1 MPFNN
6 KEIVRRLYKE
16 VWNER
21 KFQVAEELLSKTHAL
36 ADPTLGGSSVGPS
49 AYLGQ
54 VKRLISAFPDL
65 RFHIDELICE
75 KDKVVTSWVA
85 SGTHKG
91 EMLGL
96 APSNKKVSITGITIH
111 QLANGKIL
119 DSQAVWDALCLMQ
132 QIAPSSAAK
141 AEVHAVTSR

>member
-1 MPFNN
+1 MPFAN
-6 KEIVRRLYKE
+6 KELVRRLYKE

-54 VKRLISAFPDL
+54 VKKLVNAFPDL

-75 KDKVVTSWVA
+75 KDKVVVSWVA
-85 SGTHKG
+85 SGTHRG
-91 EMLGL
+91 EMLGIV
-96 APSNKKVSITGITIH
+96 PTNKKVSISGITIH

-119 DSQAVWDALCLMQ
+119 DSLAVWDAYHLMQ
-132 QIAPSSAAK
+132 QLGVLRAEK
-141 AEVHAVTSR
+141 AEAHAVSSR